1 MEAELLK
8 AKVSTQIDRFKGNTY
23 DISKMEAKLEQARNS
38 AITVASKAMPD
49 KFEMVLKSLGI
60 KEKKP
65 ASSKKRKRE
74 EERKTKKDK
83 PDKQEKDEAEVSEF
97 TVFVPRVVQ
106 TVVSRI
112 VHQ

>member
-1 MEAELLK
+1 MLEDFETNEHFEATEVEADLLK
-8 AKVSTQIDRFKGNTY
+8 AKVSTRINRFKRNTY

-49 KFEMVLKSLGI
+49 KFQMVLKSLGI

-74 EERKTKKDK
+74 EVKNPKKGK
-83 PDKQEKDEAEVSEF
+83 SDKQEKD
-97 TVFVPRVVQ
+97 
-106 TVVSRI
+106 
-112 VHQ
+112 